1 MTIVT
6 NIGNF
11 ANWFSV
17 KCEMEHEGIRNVK
30 VEDALCIANVI
41 NLGAIAGELSL
52 DEVKELADQEYR

>member
-17 KCEMEHEGIRNVK
+17 KCEMENEGIKSIRIK
-30 VEDALCIANVI
+30 DTLCIANI
-41 NLGAIAGELSL
+41 IHLGAMIGELSL